1 MNYIILILGL
11 ISFAAPRVKVE
22 NAWMRIANKGMNTAL
37 YLDVTNLSSKDDELT
52 DVSSNISNTVQI
64 HETYKQGDNMGM
76 RRVPSVIIKGNGTF
90 HFAPG
95 GYHVMV
101 IKLKE
106 DLKQGD
112 KKQFTLTF
120 KHAGK
125 VKITAVVKRD

>member
-1 MNYIILILGL
+1 
-11 ISFAAPRVKVE
+11 
-22 NAWMRIANKGMNTAL
+22 
-37 YLDVTNLSSKDDELT
+37 
-52 DVSSNISNTVQI
+52 
-64 HETYKQGDNMGM
+64 
-76 RRVPSVIIKGNGTF
+76 
-90 HFAPG
+90 
-95 GYHVMV
+95 MV

>member
-64 HETYKQGDNMGM
+64 M
-76 RRVPSVIIKGNGTF
+76 
-90 HFAPG
+90 
-95 GYHVMV
+95 
-101 IKLKE
+101 KLISR
-106 DLKQGD
+106 G
-112 KKQFTLTF
+112 
-120 KHAGK
+120 
-125 VKITAVVKRD
+125 